1 MIDIFLNG
9 KHRIISSKITLKTLL
24 SEENFTGTFVVA
36 VNEIIINNANY
47 EKIAIRQGD
56 RIEVITAMC
65 GG

>member
-9 KHRIISSKITLKTLL
+9 KHQMISSKMNLKTLL
-24 SEENFTGTFVVA
+24 SEENFTGAFVVA
-36 VNEIIINNANY
+36 VNETIINNTNY
-47 EKIAIRQGD
+47 EKIVIQPGD

>member
-1 MIDIFLNG
+1 MIDVFLNG
-9 KHRIISSKITLKTLL
+9 KQQMISSKTTLKVLL

-36 VNEIIINNANY
+36 VNETIINNANY
-47 EKIAIRQGD
+47 EKIAIQPGD

>member
-9 KHRIISSKITLKTLL
+9 KHQMISSEMTLKTLL
-24 SEENFTGTFVVA
+24 SEANFTGAFVVA
-36 VNEIIINNANY
+36 VNETIINNTNY
-47 EKIAIRQGD
+47 EKIVIQPGD